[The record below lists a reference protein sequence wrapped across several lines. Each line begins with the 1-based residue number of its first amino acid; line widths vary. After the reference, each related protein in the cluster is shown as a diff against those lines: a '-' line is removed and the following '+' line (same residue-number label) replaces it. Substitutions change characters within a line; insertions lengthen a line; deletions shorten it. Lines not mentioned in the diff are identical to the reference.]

1 MSLRLPLE
9 ERWTKAYQS
18 AINGMI
24 ERAVNKLNE
33 FALVRAGG
41 STRQVLAK
49 ASARDFDLA
58 WAPAATDGVLALNN
72 GWVPFGGSWAAPTVT
87 KGIDGIVH
95 VSAIVKNGTATPNTV
110 IATLPVGM
118 RPPGFVGYFLSVTNP
133 GTAWVRTYVDANGR
147 IIIEQTA
154 DPIFLTLQ
162 LSFKAA

>member
-41 STRQVLAK
+41 STGQVLAK

-58 WAPAATDGVLALNN
+58 WTPAATDGALVLNN
-72 GWVPFGGSWAAPTVT
+72 GWVPFAAGWADPTAV
-87 KGIDGIVH
+87 KSVDGIVH
-95 VSAIVKNGTATPNTV
+95 VSAILKNGTITAGTV
-110 IATLPVGM
+110 IGTLPVGM
-118 RPPGFVGYFLSVTNP
+118 RPLGLVGYFTGFSAGAVIRVFVNASGQILIADAASATNLSIQV
-133 GTAWVRTYVDANGR
+133 
-147 IIIEQTA
+147 
-154 DPIFLTLQ
+154 
-162 LSFKAA
+162 SFKAGQ